1 MIPAGFVI
9 RNVLAECSE
18 AAEKMS
24 STVQHVVLGSL
35 QRVLSSISPQAVAPA
50 EHLRHRYIDLS
61 QCLVWGCLYLSNV
74 TKLGS

>member
-18 AAEKMS
+18 AEKMS
-24 STVQHVVLGSL
+24 STVQHVVLGLL

-74 TKLGS
+74 AKLGS